1 MSRRF
6 NIKKF
11 IKDVLND
18 KYALLIGNEIILDTK
33 VEPTGDVH
41 QYFLRK
47 VNETTN
53 VQYENY
59 HEIALEKSEKINPL
73 RRLVEE
79 EEIRFRAED
88 VSNYLKNLLATKLFC
103 SLATRSLTMPPT
115 LSSVT
120 FSK

>member
-18 KYALLIGNEIILDTK
+18 KYALLIGNEIILDAK

-88 VSNYLKNLLATKLFC
+88 VSTDLKNLLATKLF
-103 SLATRSLTMPPT
+103 TTVP
-115 LSSVT
+115 
-120 FSK
+120 